1 MNFVIGVLFLCL
13 SVVSFGMEMLFFRNP
28 KLPKW
33 ADGFVFMSMGA
44 LAIIGLGATGLV
56 IITFTFAQIGVIGYL
71 HLLLS
76 AALVCATALTLWS
89 LHIPKKL
96 KEYVEQKAAI
106 ISFKPA
112 EVQSGSGNGSTPKK
126 GRLAA

>member
-1 MNFVIGVLFLCL
+1 MNFVIGVLFMCL
-13 SVVSFGMEMLFFRNP
+13 SAVSFGMEMLFFRNP

-33 ADGFVFMSMGA
+33 ADGFVFMSMGV

-56 IITFTFAQIGVIGYL
+56 IITFTFAQIGAIGYL

-76 AALVCATALTLWS
+76 AAIVCATALTLWF
-89 LHIPKKL
+89 LRIPKKL
-96 KEYVEQKAAI
+96 REYVEQKVVI

-112 EVQSGSGNGSTPKK
+112 AVQSEPENGSTSKK